1 MNKLDK
7 YEKELLNSFEKGEWK
22 SVSNID
28 ERKTELS
35 EYAKYTIKKNKRVNI
50 RISERDLNELQ
61 RIAIREGLP
70 YQTLISSI
78 LHKYVNGTP
87 IR

>member
-1 MNKLDK
+1 MDNLDK
-7 YEKELLNSFEKGEWK
+7 YEKELLDSFERNEWK
-22 SVSNID
+22 SVPNLS
-28 ERKTELS
+28 KKKAELK
-35 EYAKYTIKKNKRVNI
+35 EYARDTIRKNKRVNI

-78 LHKYVNGTP
+78 LHKYVNGIP
-87 IR
+87 IH

>member
-7 YEKELLNSFEKGEWK
+7 YEKELLDSFERDEWT
-22 SVSNID
+22 SVSNISK
-28 ERKTELS
+28 RKTELK
-35 EYAKYTIKKNKRVNI
+35 EYAKNTIRKNKRVNI

-61 RIAIREGLP
+61 RIAVREGLP

-78 LHKYVNGTP
+78 LHKYVNGIP
-87 IR
+87 IQ

>member
-7 YEKELLNSFEKGEWK
+7 YEKEILDSFEKGEWK
-22 SVSNID
+22 SVSNIAK
-28 ERKTELS
+28 RKTELS
-35 EYAKYTIKKNKRVNI
+35 EYAKNTIKKNKRVNI

-61 RIAIREGLP
+61 RIAVREGLP

-78 LHKYVNGTP
+78 LHKYVNGIP
-87 IR
+87 IQ